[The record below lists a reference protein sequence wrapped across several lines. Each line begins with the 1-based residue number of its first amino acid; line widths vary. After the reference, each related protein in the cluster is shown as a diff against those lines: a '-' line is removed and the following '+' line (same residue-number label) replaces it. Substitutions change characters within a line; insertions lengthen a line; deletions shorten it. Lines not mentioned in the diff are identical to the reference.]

1 MRPEKL
7 ESLAQ
12 EEKKLFSEY
21 LLCQLVPLA
30 ELQRPA
36 QTTTS
41 NTDNLTIP
49 ILQTPLR
56 NHTHLL
62 FLLPSCRL
70 LVIFHLFLW
79 LVSSIN
85 PFNSDGLQGWV
96 LGPLLSLPHNLTL
109 GHLTPSQRVNAD
121 NPPPN
126 SHLQHRPLPESQT
139 LRFTGYQPSTPGCP
153 PGTTTQHVYSRWWF

>member
-36 QTTTS
+36 QMTIS

-49 ILQTPLR
+49 MLQTPLL

-70 LVIFHLFLW
+70 LLIFHLF
-79 LVSSIN
+79 VAR
-85 PFNSDGLQGWV
+85 FFHQ
-96 LGPLLSLPHNLTL
+96 PLL
-109 GHLTPSQRVNAD
+109 Q
-121 NPPPN
+121 
-126 SHLQHRPLPESQT
+126 
-139 LRFTGYQPSTPGCP
+139 
-153 PGTTTQHVYSRWWF
+153 